1 LNFILFFP
9 WNTWLHVFILNFSI
23 KIYEPILVGKK
34 NNFIILKI
42 HVFYCI
48 IIHKNMFVIFPHTVE
63 EKKKV
68 QRNWK
73 KALLATAKKSALA
86 KCY

>member
-1 LNFILFFP
+1 MNQY
-9 WNTWLHVFILNFSI
+9 WLV
-23 KIYEPILVGKK
+23 KK

-42 HVFYCI
+42 HDFYCI

-63 EKKKV
+63 EKNKYKEIGKKHCL
-68 QRNWK
+68 QQQ
-73 KALLATAKKSALA
+73 KKSALA